1 MSSLFVESMR
11 RLFGGLAIVLLLGAC
26 SQDAGSREP
35 EIYLIPEGY
44 VGSFYI
50 LYNLPQ
56 GEPQR
61 YENGAR
67 VYEIPP
73 DGMLLMQSDANEGG
87 PIAIDKIKFFYVR
100 PDGSRTQITE
110 RWTTSL
116 HDTPENRSD
125 ERVAIFGGGIGVFE
139 PIRHC
144 KVIETGF
151 YVGTKAQAIDWE
163 GGFDLFS
170 ERGLESI
177 SEEVFLDVCGS

>member
-1 MSSLFVESMR
+1 MMPMKRTLV
-11 RLFGGLAIVLLLGAC
+11 GLAILLSLIAC
-26 SQDAGSREP
+26 SQNAGSTGRDP
-35 EIYLIPEGY
+35 EIYLIPDGY

-50 LYNLPQ
+50 LFNLPR

-61 YENGAR
+61 YEDGAR

-73 DGMLLMQSDANEGG
+73 GGMLLMQSDANEGR
-87 PIAIDKIKFFYVR
+87 IRSDKIQFFYVH
-100 PDGSRTQITE
+100 PDGSRTQIKE

-116 HDTPENRSD
+116 HDTPENRRD
-125 ERVAIFGGGIGVFE
+125 KRVTMFGGGIGIFE

-144 KVIETGF
+144 KVVHKAF

-163 GGFDLFS
+163 GGFDIFS
-170 ERGLESI
+170 ERGVESV